1 MERARRLRSAG
12 ASGSRL
18 HEIRIV
24 IEQLVATAPGIGVP
38 QGNIP
43 GRDRT
48 NTKQWARVSRH
59 RGRHHSHSHS
69 HCNREG
75 LNFVPDAEGY
85 VEAEAMEVG
94 TVETEPLSAS
104 ALALGF
110 SVGLWR
116 LLPTI
121 QHPIMQRPATATPLL
136 QPYPPLGTG
145 VIPTSNITHMCPI
158 AQLHG
163 GR

>member
-1 MERARRLRSAG
+1 M
-12 ASGSRL
+12 
-18 HEIRIV
+18 
-24 IEQLVATAPGIGVP
+24 
-38 QGNIP
+38 
-43 GRDRT
+43 
-48 NTKQWARVSRH
+48 
-59 RGRHHSHSHS
+59 
-69 HCNREG
+69 
-75 LNFVPDAEGY
+75 PDAEGY

-163 GR
+163 GRKPAASALVEPDNDQAWPWQLARRPDSSNRGGASR